1 MGIADLFD
9 VVVTDDDVA
18 RPKPSPDGRLLV
30 LDSLSASRE
39 GAVFVGDMDADVEA
53 ARRARVTSVGAAWC
67 KPSISSPRPVG
78 PRAGGA
84 PLTLSVVP
92 RCYSTVPKRW
102 VQPWAARAELNW
114 SASRERS

>member
-1 MGIADLFD
+1 MDRMGIADLFD

-67 KPSISSPRPVG
+67 KPSISSGRPDLWTRELG
-78 PRAGGA
+78 E
-84 PLTLSVVP
+84 LLS
-92 RCYSTVPKRW
+92 
-102 VQPWAARAELNW
+102 L
-114 SASRERS
+114 